1 MKPPWILWMA
11 SWECSRVHYASCFF
25 QYKQRR
31 NKDFSDYVEI
41 EDVTVRYENG
51 LHSADNLFCREK
63 SLKEYRIKDVDIH
76 EFLHFIM
83 EDGRKLPAD
92 FDMLQ
97 KSGNYLIHV
106 DGDRA
111 FCLNEREI
119 YLKDS
124 MENLMARSLPYFSD
138 TRISFS
144 VRIKDRPGK
153 ADITILDNRRLSKEI
168 TRKQAKGKSL
178 TIRYRSGKT
187 RNTRLSTEQYIRG
200 PFGEKVNC
208 ICYAYLADALIRMR
222 QDMFSGRGDFLPFV
236 YQAENE
242 RSLSATVR
250 EIHTMRE
257 KTFEAATMEQ
267 FRREWEEMQSLRIM
281 DQYNYQRGRPDSE
294 RIKSF
299 QQEIKQAGYQQVTE
313 QMAAQAASFNLPVF
327 SLTKRGTIAHV
338 RDINALDKKAPVFMK
353 KDWLVML
360 DILANKKEIPCSRN
374 TLVCLKNAA
383 RDAYDKAEETDKPK
397 LAGIAAKISCFLEA
411 VDKKGLSGIL
421 RDDSILFSEKTEL
434 PPFLSNTEKERFRHI
449 YEAGAKEQMA
459 VAERAAY
466 YPGRER

>member
-1 MKPPWILWMA
+1 M
-11 SWECSRVHYASCFF
+11 
-25 QYKQRR
+25 
-31 NKDFSDYVEI
+31 
-41 EDVTVRYENG
+41 
-51 LHSADNLFCREK
+51 
-63 SLKEYRIKDVDIH
+63 KEYRIKDVDIH
-76 EFLHFIM
+76 KFLHFIM
-83 EDGRKLPAD
+83 EDGGKLPAD
-92 FDMLQ
+92 FEMLQ
-97 KSGNYLIHV
+97 KNGNYLIHV
-106 DGDRA
+106 NGEKA
-111 FCLNEREI
+111 FCLNEREA

-124 MENLMARSLPYFSD
+124 VENLMARSLPYFSD
-138 TRISFS
+138 MKVTFS
-144 VRIKDRPGK
+144 VHIKDKEGK
-153 ADITILDNRRLSKEI
+153 ADIAVLDNRRLSKEI
-168 TRKQAKGKSL
+168 AKKQVKGKSL
-178 TIRYRSGKT
+178 TIRYRSGKSQSS
-187 RNTRLSTEQYIRG
+187 RLSTEQYIRG

-208 ICYAYLADALIRMR
+208 ICYSYLADTLIRMR
-222 QDMFSGRGDFLPFV
+222 QDMFSGRGDFFPFT

-250 EIHTMRE
+250 EVHAMRE
-257 KTFEAATMEQ
+257 KTFEAASMEQ
-267 FRREWEEMQSLRIM
+267 FRRDWNELQFLRMM
-281 DQYNYQRGRPDSE
+281 DQYNYQKGRPDSE
-294 RIKSF
+294 RLNSF
-299 QQEIKQAGYQQVTE
+299 RQEIKQAGYQQVTE

-327 SLTKRGTIAHV
+327 ALTKRGTIAHV

-383 RDAYDKAEETDKPK
+383 RDAYGKAEEADKPQ

-466 YPGRER
+466 YPTRER

>member
-1 MKPPWILWMA
+1 M
-11 SWECSRVHYASCFF
+11 
-25 QYKQRR
+25 
-31 NKDFSDYVEI
+31 N
-41 EDVTVRYENG
+41 
-51 LHSADNLFCREK
+51 
-63 SLKEYRIKDVDIH
+63 EYRIKDVDIH

-83 EDGRKLPAD
+83 EDGGKLPAD

-106 DGDRA
+106 DGEKA

-138 TRISFS
+138 MRVSLS
-144 VRIKDRPGK
+144 VHIKDKEGK
-153 ADITILDNRRLSKEI
+153 ADITVLDNRRLSKEI

-200 PFGEKVNC
+200 PFGEKVSC

-242 RSLSATVR
+242 LSLSATVR
-250 EIHTMRE
+250 EIHAMRE
-257 KTFEAATMEQ
+257 KTFEAASMEQ
-267 FRREWEEMQSLRIM
+267 FRREWGEMQSLRIM

-299 QQEIKQAGYQQVTE
+299 QQEIKQAGQ
-313 QMAAQAASFNLPVF
+313 P
-327 SLTKRGTIAHV
+327 
-338 RDINALDKKAPVFMK
+338 KK
-353 KDWLVML
+353 W
-360 DILANKKEIPCSRN
+360 N
-374 TLVCLKNAA
+374 
-383 RDAYDKAEETDKPK
+383 
-397 LAGIAAKISCFLEA
+397 
-411 VDKKGLSGIL
+411 
-421 RDDSILFSEKTEL
+421 
-434 PPFLSNTEKERFRHI
+434 
-449 YEAGAKEQMA
+449 
-459 VAERAAY
+459 
-466 YPGRER
+466 

>member
-1 MKPPWILWMA
+1 
-11 SWECSRVHYASCFF
+11 
-25 QYKQRR
+25 
-31 NKDFSDYVEI
+31 
-41 EDVTVRYENG
+41 
-51 LHSADNLFCREK
+51 
-63 SLKEYRIKDVDIH
+63 
-76 EFLHFIM
+76 M
-83 EDGRKLPAD
+83 EDGGKLPAD
-92 FDMLQ
+92 FEMLQ
-97 KSGNYLIHV
+97 KNGNYLIHV
-106 DGDRA
+106 NGEKA
-111 FCLNEREI
+111 FCLNEREA

-124 MENLMARSLPYFSD
+124 VENLMARSLPYFSD
-138 TRISFS
+138 MKVTFS
-144 VRIKDRPGK
+144 VHIKDKEGK
-153 ADITILDNRRLSKEI
+153 ADIAVLDNRRLSKEI
-168 TRKQAKGKSL
+168 AKKQVKGKSL
-178 TIRYRSGKT
+178 TIRYRSGKSQSS
-187 RNTRLSTEQYIRG
+187 RLSTEQYIRG

-208 ICYAYLADALIRMR
+208 ICYSYLADTLIRMR
-222 QDMFSGRGDFLPFV
+222 QDMFSGRGDFFPFT

-250 EIHTMRE
+250 EVHAMRE
-257 KTFEAATMEQ
+257 KTFEAASMEQ
-267 FRREWEEMQSLRIM
+267 FRRDWNELQFLRMM
-281 DQYNYQRGRPDSE
+281 DQYNYQKGRPDSE
-294 RIKSF
+294 RLNSF
-299 QQEIKQAGYQQVTE
+299 RQEIKQAGYQQVTE

-327 SLTKRGTIAHV
+327 ALTKRGTIAHV

-383 RDAYDKAEETDKPK
+383 RDAYGKAEEADKPQ

-466 YPGRER
+466 YPTRER

>member
-1 MKPPWILWMA
+1 M
-11 SWECSRVHYASCFF
+11 
-25 QYKQRR
+25 
-31 NKDFSDYVEI
+31 
-41 EDVTVRYENG
+41 
-51 LHSADNLFCREK
+51 
-63 SLKEYRIKDVDIH
+63 KEYRIKDVDIH

-83 EDGRKLPAD
+83 EDGGKLPAD

-106 DGDRA
+106 DGEKV
-111 FCLNEREI
+111 FCLNEREA

-138 TRISFS
+138 MRVSLS
-144 VRIKDRPGK
+144 VHIKDKEGK
-153 ADITILDNRRLSKEI
+153 ADITVLDNRRLSKEI

-187 RNTRLSTEQYIRG
+187 KNTRLSTEQYIRG
-200 PFGEKVNC
+200 PFGEKVSC

-257 KTFEAATMEQ
+257 KTFEAASMEQ
-267 FRREWEEMQSLRIM
+267 FRGNWEEMQSLRIM

-299 QQEIKQAGYQQVTE
+299 QQEMMGYQQVTE
-313 QMAAQAASFNLPVF
+313 QMAALAASFNLPVF

-360 DILANKKEIPCSRN
+360 DILANKREIPCSRN

-383 RDAYDKAEETDKPK
+383 RDAYGKAEETDKPQ
-397 LAGIAAKISCFLEA
+397 LAGIAAKISCFLVA
-411 VDKKGLSGIL
+411 LDKKGISGIL
-421 RDDSILFSEKTEL
+421 RDDGICSGQA
-434 PPFLSNTEKERFRHI
+434 FL
-449 YEAGAKEQMA
+449 
-459 VAERAAY
+459 
-466 YPGRER
+466 

>member
-1 MKPPWILWMA
+1 MHPVFFSGNLKVRQVMRKSKIQKCI
-11 SWECSRVHYASCFF
+11 CS
-25 QYKQRR
+25 
-31 NKDFSDYVEI
+31 
-41 EDVTVRYENG
+41 
-51 LHSADNLFCREK
+51 LFVREK

-83 EDGRKLPAD
+83 EDGGKLPAD

-106 DGDRA
+106 DGEKV
-111 FCLNEREI
+111 FCLNEREA

-138 TRISFS
+138 MRVSLS
-144 VRIKDRPGK
+144 VHIRDKEGK
-153 ADITILDNRRLSKEI
+153 ADITVLDNRRLSKEI

-187 RNTRLSTEQYIRG
+187 KNTRLSTEQYIRG
-200 PFGEKVNC
+200 PFGEKVSC

-242 RSLSATVR
+242 LSLSATVR
-250 EIHTMRE
+250 EIHAMRE
-257 KTFEAATMEQ
+257 KTFEAASMEQ
-267 FRREWEEMQSLRIM
+267 FRGNWEEMQSLRIM

-299 QQEIKQAGYQQVTE
+299 QQEMMGYQQVTE
-313 QMAAQAASFNLPVF
+313 QMAALAASFNLPVF

-360 DILANKKEIPCSRN
+360 DILANKREIPCSRN

-383 RDAYDKAEETDKPK
+383 RDAYGKAEETDKPQ

-411 VDKKGLSGIL
+411 VDKKGISGIL
-421 RDDSILFSEKTEL
+421 RDDGICSGQA
-434 PPFLSNTEKERFRHI
+434 FL
-449 YEAGAKEQMA
+449 
-459 VAERAAY
+459 
-466 YPGRER
+466 

>member
-1 MKPPWILWMA
+1 MHP
-11 SWECSRVHYASCFF
+11 VFF

-41 EDVTVRYENG
+41 KIVTVRYENV

-83 EDGRKLPAD
+83 EDGGKLPAD

-106 DGDRA
+106 DGEKA

-124 MENLMARSLPYFSD
+124 MENLMARSLPYFLD

-187 RNTRLSTEQYIRG
+187 RNTHLSTEQYIRG
-200 PFGEKVNC
+200 PFGEKVSC

-257 KTFEAATMEQ
+257 KTFEAATLEQ
-267 FRREWEEMQSLRIM
+267 FRRDWEEMQSLRMM

-294 RIKSF
+294 RLKSS

-327 SLTKRGTIAHV
+327 SLTKRGTIAYV

-383 RDAYDKAEETDKPK
+383 RDAYGKAEEADKPQ

-434 PPFLSNTEKERFRHI
+434 PPFLSKTEKERFRHI
-449 YEAGAKEQMA
+449 YEAGAKELELISVCKIWQI
-459 VAERAAY
+459 
-466 YPGRER
+466 

>member
-1 MKPPWILWMA
+1 MHP
-11 SWECSRVHYASCFF
+11 VFF
-25 QYKQRR
+25 RYKQRR

-83 EDGRKLPAD
+83 EDGGKLPAD

-106 DGDRA
+106 DGEKA
-111 FCLNEREI
+111 FCLKEREI

-124 MENLMARSLPYFSD
+124 MENLMARSLLYFSD

-168 TRKQAKGKSL
+168 TKKQAKGKSL

-187 RNTRLSTEQYIRG
+187 KSTSLSTEQYIRG

-222 QDMFSGRGDFLPFV
+222 QDMFSGRGDFLPIV

-250 EIHTMRE
+250 KIHTMRE
-257 KTFEAATMEQ
+257 KTLEAATLEQ
-267 FRREWEEMQSLRIM
+267 FRRDWEEMQSLRIM
-281 DQYNYQRGRPDSE
+281 DEYNYQRGRPDSE

-299 QQEIKQAGYQQVTE
+299 QQEIKQSGY
-313 QMAAQAASFNLPVF
+313 
-327 SLTKRGTIAHV
+327 
-338 RDINALDKKAPVFMK
+338 
-353 KDWLVML
+353 
-360 DILANKKEIPCSRN
+360 
-374 TLVCLKNAA
+374 
-383 RDAYDKAEETDKPK
+383 
-397 LAGIAAKISCFLEA
+397 
-411 VDKKGLSGIL
+411 
-421 RDDSILFSEKTEL
+421 
-434 PPFLSNTEKERFRHI
+434 
-449 YEAGAKEQMA
+449 
-459 VAERAAY
+459 
-466 YPGRER
+466 

>member
-1 MKPPWILWMA
+1 M
-11 SWECSRVHYASCFF
+11 
-25 QYKQRR
+25 
-31 NKDFSDYVEI
+31 
-41 EDVTVRYENG
+41 
-51 LHSADNLFCREK
+51 
-63 SLKEYRIKDVDIH
+63 KEYRIKDVDIH

-83 EDGRKLPAD
+83 EDGGKLPAD

-106 DGDRA
+106 DGEKA
-111 FCLNEREI
+111 FCLNERKI

-178 TIRYRSGKT
+178 TIRCRNGKT
-187 RNTRLSTEQYIRG
+187 RSTRLSTEQYIRG
-200 PFGEKVNC
+200 PFGEKVSC

-257 KTFEAATMEQ
+257 KTFEAASMEQ

-313 QMAAQAASFNLPVF
+313 QIAAQAAFFNLPVF
-327 SLTKRGTIAHV
+327 ALTKRGIIDYV
-338 RDINALDKKAPVFMK
+338 RDINEVDKKEPVFMK
-353 KDWLVML
+353 KDWLGML
-360 DILANKKEIPCSRN
+360 DILVNKKEIPCSRN
-374 TLVCLKNAA
+374 TLVRFKNAA
-383 RDAYDKAEETDKPK
+383 RAAYDKAEEADKPQ
-397 LAGIAAKISCFLEA
+397 LAGIAAKISCFLEE

-421 RDDSILFSEKTEL
+421 QDDGIFISENPEL
-434 PPFLSNTEKERFRHI
+434 PPFLSNTERERFRHI

-466 YPGRER
+466 YPERER

>member
-1 MKPPWILWMA
+1 MYTIEQLRDIIKAELN
-11 SWECSRVHYASCFF
+11 
-25 QYKQRR
+25 KQE
-31 NKDFSDYVEI
+31 YVE
-41 EDVTVRYENG
+41 EPY
-51 LHSADNLFCREK
+51 SLFEP
-63 SLKEYRIKDVDIH
+63 IKY
-76 EFLHFIM
+76 IM
-83 EDGRKLPAD
+83 EDGGKLPAD

-97 KSGNYLIHV
+97 KCGNYLIHV

-138 TRISFS
+138 MRVSLS
-144 VRIKDRPGK
+144 VHIRDKEGK
-153 ADITILDNRRLSKEI
+153 ADITVLDNRRLSKEI

-187 RNTRLSTEQYIRG
+187 RSTHLSTEQYIRG
-200 PFGEKVNC
+200 PFGEKVSC

-257 KTFEAATMEQ
+257 KTFEAATLEQ
-267 FRREWEEMQSLRIM
+267 FRRDWEEMQSLRIM

-313 QMAAQAASFNLPVF
+313 QMAAQAASFNLPVC

-383 RDAYDKAEETDKPK
+383 RDAYSKAEEADKPQ